1 MMLCY
6 SKTRKIKYFLDP
18 PKKAQGYE
26 RSRYV
31 YMHKYFSIQSARD
44 LDIHKVKIEQFE

>member
-6 SKTRKIKYFLDP
+6 SKIRKIKYFLDP
-18 PKKAQGYE
+18 PPKKKAQGYE

-31 YMHKYFSIQSARD
+31 YTHKCFSIQSARD
-44 LDIHKVKIEQFE
+44 LDIH